1 MNRVQTLERARQI
14 VSADRN
20 KEYGEPE
27 DAFKAVAE
35 FWSTYLDQDIHPSDV
50 AAMMI
55 LMKMARIKANWR
67 HEDSWV
73 DIAGYAACGAECGD
87 GQ

>member
-1 MNRVQTLERARQI
+1 MNREQTLESAKLI
-14 VSADRN
+14 VTKDRN

-27 DAFKAVAE
+27 DAFKAIAE
-35 FWSTYLDQDIHPSDV
+35 FWSTYLDKELHPSDV

-55 LMKMARIKANWR
+55 LMKMARIKVNWR

-87 GQ
+87 VQ